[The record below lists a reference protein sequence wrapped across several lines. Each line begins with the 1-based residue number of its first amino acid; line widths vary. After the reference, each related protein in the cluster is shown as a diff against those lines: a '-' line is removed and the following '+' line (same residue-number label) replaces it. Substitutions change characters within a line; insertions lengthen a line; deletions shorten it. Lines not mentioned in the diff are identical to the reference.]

1 LFFAVVRDD
10 DDDTTSNESSK
21 LKATSTTTNSTANAN
36 NTNLHDDDDR
46 VTNRLIVHLYGDLTY
61 TELRKFSLLGLT
73 FLFIIGSYWLLRPLK
88 DAVFFSIVGGREYQ
102 PIAKMLSVAVVAL
115 IVLVYSRLVDLLSR
129 ERLFYVVCAFF
140 AVSFFILSMLLAH
153 PTIGLAN
160 DVSSPD
166 RLVGWYTYFLI
177 EAYGSI
183 TVSMFWSFVASCT
196 GATSASRGYSLIVGG
211 AQVGSIAGPLL
222 VTNAETLGVVPLFAL
237 AGCCTV
243 LIAVLLR
250 TFVVFVGISPP
261 GTAAAADD
269 QSSSGSGKKQES
281 GFLEGLKL
289 VATVPYIR
297 GVALVS
303 TIYEVIATI
312 TDYQMKVLAHE
323 SSQDTASLAAFL
335 GAFGMAT
342 NGLALVAAL
351 LGTSY
356 ALRRFGVRWCLLAYP
371 VSVAGSSLVL
381 FLFASSD
388 ADTLLY
394 VFFIVMVL
402 TKGLSYALNNPAK
415 EILYI
420 PTSKD
425 IKFKAKG
432 WIDLF
437 GGRLA
442 KAVGSTCT
450 TALRD
455 LPSAE
460 LMVDAGVGVSLV
472 LVVGWMAA
480 ASSVGN
486 MYHRLTEQNQVI
498 Q

>member
-1 LFFAVVRDD
+1 V
-10 DDDTTSNESSK
+10 
-21 LKATSTTTNSTANAN
+21 STTTSPAAPSSN
-36 NTNLHDDDDR
+36 DPDR

-102 PIAKMLSVAVVAL
+102 PIAKMLSVGVVAL
-115 IVLVYSRLVDLLSR
+115 VVLVYSRLVDLLSR

-140 AVSFFILSMLLAH
+140 ALSFFVLAVMLGH

-160 DVSSPD
+160 DVASPD

-183 TVSMFWSFVASCT
+183 TVSMFWSFVTSCT

-222 VTNAETLGVVPLFAL
+222 VTNAETLGIVPLFAL

-250 TFVVFVGISPP
+250 VFVVFVGISPP
-261 GTAAAADD
+261 GTALTDD
-269 QSSSGSGKKQES
+269 NNNGGKKQDT

-303 TIYEVIATI
+303 TVYEVIATI

-371 VSVAGSSLVL
+371 ISVAGASLVL
-381 FLFASSD
+381 FLFASAD

-394 VFFIVMVL
+394 VFFVVMVL

-425 IKFKAKG
+425 IKFKAKS

-437 GGRLA
+437 GGRLS

-472 LVVGWMAA
+472 LVVGWLAA
-480 ASSVGN
+480 ASWVGN
-486 MYHRLTEQNQVI
+486 AYQRLTEANQVI

>member
-1 LFFAVVRDD
+1 MSAATNRNLVNTAYVVSAA
-10 DDDTTSNESSK
+10 TTSSEDQSTESKQSV
-21 LKATSTTTNSTANAN
+21 
-36 NTNLHDDDDR
+36 DDDR
-46 VTNRLIVHLYGDLTY
+46 VKNALLVRLYGELTY
-61 TELRKFSLLGLT
+61 TELRKFSVLGLT

-88 DAVFFSIVGGREYQ
+88 DAVFFSVVGGREWQ
-102 PIAKMLSVAVVAL
+102 PIAKMLSVVVVAL
-115 IVLVYSRLVDLLSR
+115 VVLVYSRLVDLLSR
-129 ERLFYVVCAFF
+129 ERLFYAVCLFF
-140 AVSFFILSMLLAH
+140 AASFFALALLLAH

-160 DVSSPD
+160 EQPGPE

-211 AQVGSIAGPLL
+211 AQIGSIAGPLL
-222 VTNAETLGVVPLFAL
+222 AANAETLGVVPLFAL
-237 AGCCTV
+237 AGCMT
-243 LIAVLLR
+243 LMIAVLLR
-250 TFVVFVGISPP
+250 VFVVYIGVAVAP
-261 GTAAAADD
+261 GDAAAAPE
-269 QSSSGSGKKQES
+269 KKSES

-289 VATVPYIR
+289 VAGVPYIR
-297 GVALVS
+297 GVALIS
-303 TIYEVIATI
+303 TLYEVIATI

-323 SSQDTASLAAFL
+323 SSKDTASLAAFL

-351 LGTSY
+351 LGTSF
-356 ALRRFGVRWCLLAYP
+356 ALRHFGVRWCLLAYP
-371 VSVAGSSLVL
+371 LSVAASSTVL
-381 FLFASSD
+381 FLFASAD

-394 VFFIVMVL
+394 VFFLVMVL

-415 EILYI
+415 EMLYI

-425 IKFKAKG
+425 TKYKAKS

-442 KAVGSTCT
+442 KALGSTCT
-450 TALRD
+450 TVLRD
-455 LPSAE
+455 LPTAE
-460 LMVDAGVGVSLV
+460 MMVEAGVGVSLV
-472 LVVGWMAA
+472 LVVGWLVA
-480 ASSVGN
+480 ASRVGHL
-486 MYHRLTEQNQVI
+486 YAKLTANNEII